1 MHRLLFT
8 ATAVFVLV
16 AAVSVITHSA
26 NDVIGTT
33 TTAPARH
40 YYLTKTAV
48 TGSGALT
55 ACSTGYHF
63 ASFAEISDLSD
74 LTYNKTLGQTLA
86 DSGQGPPILAQNVST
101 TPANG
106 AGWIRTGA
114 PSLAAAPANTGD
126 VANCSVWTTASSTA
140 YGEFAFLSLFVNSY
154 GAAKA
159 PLVNFATGTC
169 NNSLRVWC
177 VQN

>member
-1 MHRLLFT
+1 MHRLLYT

-40 YYLTKTAV
+40 YYLTKTGVA
-48 TGSGALT
+48 GNGALT
-55 ACSTGYHF
+55 ACATGYHF

-74 LTYNKTLGQTLA
+74 LTYNKTLWETAA
-86 DSGQGPPILAQNVST
+86 DSGQGPPVFATNFSV
-101 TPANG
+101 TPGSG

-126 VANCSVWTTASSTA
+126 VANCSVWTTASSSA
-140 YGEFAFLSLFVNSY
+140 YGEAAFLSLFQNTQ

-159 PLVNFATGTC
+159 PVLNFITTTC
-169 NNSLRVWC
+169 DNSIRVWC